1 MESFPP
7 SANYTEHTQPT
18 SHKKSAKGGPGPLL
32 IPPHYS
38 GDRDTEQGAPEN
50 QLSPTFNAE
59 TSTTD
64 SGVSNASSLTSD
76 CATHEALPI
85 SSHAL
90 VTPTVG
96 SFETLVLPDNETH
109 CLGLDVCNAEDTA
122 NTSCSK
128 EGCPDR
134 GDGTKRED
142 GCLTTCVGNM
152 TGTDSSLHSNVTNS
166 GPTTGDHP

>member
-1 MESFPP
+1 MEPFPP
-7 SANYTEHTQPT
+7 SGTSTERTQPT

-38 GDRDTEQGAPEN
+38 GDRDAEQGAPEN

-76 CATHEALPI
+76 CATHEALLT
-85 SSHAL
+85 SNHAL
-90 VTPTVG
+90 VTPTIG
-96 SFETLVLPDNETH
+96 SFETLVLPDSETH

-122 NTSCSK
+122 STN
-128 EGCPDR
+128 EGCLDQ
-134 GDGTKRED
+134 GDGKRED
-142 GCLTTCVGNM
+142 GCLRTCVGNM
-152 TGTDSSLHSNVTNS
+152 TGTDSSLHSNITNS